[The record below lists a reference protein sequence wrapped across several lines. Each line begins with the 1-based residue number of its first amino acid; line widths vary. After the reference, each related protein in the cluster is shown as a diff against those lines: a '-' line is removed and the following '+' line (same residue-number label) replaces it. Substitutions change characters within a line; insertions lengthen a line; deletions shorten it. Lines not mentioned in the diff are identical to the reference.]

1 MRVTAKI
8 QKAILAI
15 PRRDTGCRARR
26 LMTDP
31 RPVNEWRKLGLL
43 TRSGTPLGRSNTS
56 ASLVEAGKRT
66 FLLYDNY
73 EALLG
78 YNCAHS
84 YALSVGLLAD
94 RLR

>member
-1 MRVTAKI
+1 MIHRI
-8 QKAILAI
+8 
-15 PRRDTGCRARR
+15 RDFF
-26 LMTDP
+26 
-31 RPVNEWRKLGLL
+31 
-43 TRSGTPLGRSNTS
+43 
-56 ASLVEAGKRT
+56 RT

>member
-1 MRVTAKI
+1 MSTTTNTTISAQAVADLREK
-8 QKAILAI
+8 
-15 PRRDTGCRARR
+15 TGA
-26 LMTDP
+26 
-31 RPVNEWRKLGLL
+31 GLL
-43 TRSGTPLGRSNTS
+43 DCKK
-56 ASLVEAGKRT
+56 ALVEAGKRT

>member
-1 MRVTAKI
+1 
-8 QKAILAI
+8 
-15 PRRDTGCRARR
+15 
-26 LMTDP
+26 MT
-31 RPVNEWRKLGLL
+31 
-43 TRSGTPLGRSNTS
+43 
-56 ASLVEAGKRT
+56 ASLVEAGSRT

-94 RLR
+94 RIR